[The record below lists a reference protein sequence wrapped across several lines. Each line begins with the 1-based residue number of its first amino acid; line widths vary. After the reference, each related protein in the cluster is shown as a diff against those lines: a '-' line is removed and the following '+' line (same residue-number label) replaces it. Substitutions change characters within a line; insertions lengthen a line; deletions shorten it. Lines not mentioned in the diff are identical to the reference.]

1 MTLAYE
7 DSDSKLVVVASVADV
22 DAEDRVGNSLLQI
35 LELRFDHKA
44 KVLVKILKLKFR
56 RDFEADIWIFFCC

>member
-22 DAEDRVGNSLLQI
+22 DAEGRVAN
-35 LELRFDHKA
+35 LRA
-44 KVLVKILKLKFR
+44 EV
-56 RDFEADIWIFFCC
+56 WSSS